1 MTKHDSDL
9 TRLAMK
15 MAELESGGGPPVEV
29 SSPRR
34 ALAAPSPTHT
44 LTVTLFFADGDVF
57 IDVDNMAGR
66 VLIRDPDNALK
77 SPGALHVMRRIVHEL
92 TADLVAVVDRTGL
105 DQSTR

>member
-15 MAELESGGGPPVEV
+15 MAELESGAAPVEV

-34 ALAAPSPTHT
+34 AHVPVPSPTHT
-44 LTVTLFFADGDVF
+44 LTVTLFFTDGDVF

-77 SPGALHVMRRIVHEL
+77 SPGALHAMRRIVHQL

-105 DQSTR
+105 DQNTR